1 MLNNLTHEKMRSLG
15 LHGMLRALE
24 LQLEQPKSQNLSFD
38 ERIGVLLD
46 AEFSDRENRRISKLL
61 KSAKLRHTNANI
73 EGIDFHPSRKLNQS
87 LILNLAD
94 CGWIDRH
101 QSLIF
106 TGLTGTGKSWLA
118 CAFGNQACRRN
129 YSTYYTTT
137 TQLFEDILRAQ
148 AECTLPR
155 LKRALIKN
163 QLLILDDF
171 GIGNVDQ
178 AIGPILLDVIDQQS
192 ANGSIL
198 ITSQFP
204 TNKWH
209 DFFNDPTVADAILDR
224 VIHHSQI
231 FKLQGESMRKTKAK
245 AK

>member
-1 MLNNLTHEKMRSLG
+1 M
-15 LHGMLRALE
+15 
-24 LQLEQPKSQNLSFD
+24 
-38 ERIGVLLD
+38 
-46 AEFSDRENRRISKLL
+46 
-61 KSAKLRHTNANI
+61 
-73 EGIDFHPSRKLNQS
+73 
-87 LILNLAD
+87 
-94 CGWIDRH
+94 
-101 QSLIF
+101 
-106 TGLTGTGKSWLA
+106 
-118 CAFGNQACRRN
+118 
-129 YSTYYTTT
+129 
-137 TQLFEDILRAQ
+137 
-148 AECTLPR
+148 
-155 LKRALIKN
+155 IKN